1 MPWFKKKNKVS
12 CSHKYCLVDF
22 GYKFTASLDIEDI
35 YEIKCDYCSYSRN
48 VDDYTFNKLKELN
61 LVEV

>member
-1 MPWFKKKNKVS
+1 MAWFKKKKNAN
-12 CSHKYCLVDF
+12 CSHKYCLVDY
-22 GYKFTASLDIEDI
+22 GYTFTESLDIEDI
-35 YEIKCDYCSYSRN
+35 YEIKCDYCLYTRN